1 MLLHALANAT
11 DRTVFWLSITYLVMR
26 FNGETELLVEILFEF
41 IREFQ
46 PALVVM
52 EEIDVIGRRKTDQE
66 TDVERRLKSEFL
78 RQLDLLLEGPERIS
92 FVATTNVPWELDATF
107 LRRFERR
114 LVLPLPSEID
124 RITLI
129 TDRFQGALEL
139 DASQLRHLAKA
150 TRGFSSYEI
159 LNLINEVFIE
169 SCHSQGPPVTDA
181 TFKKKF
187 RNYCP
192 SVSTKAMSHFVRQLK
207 KIGDAEQLKEIDP
220 ELYDNPTSDYI
231 V

>member
-1 MLLHALANAT
+1 MMLHALANST
-11 DRTVFWLSITYLVMR
+11 DRTVFWLSITYLVLR

-41 IREFQ
+41 IKEFQ

-52 EEIDVIGRRKTDQE
+52 EEIDVVGRRKTEHE

-78 RQLDLLLEGPERIS
+78 RQLDLLLEGNDKIS
-92 FVATTNVPWELDATF
+92 FVATTNVPWELDVTF

-114 LVLPLPSEID
+114 LFLPLPSEVD
-124 RITLI
+124 RTSLI
-129 TDRFQGALEL
+129 ADRFKDVLVLEPQ
-139 DASQLRHLAKA
+139 QLRSLAKA
-150 TRGFSSYEI
+150 TKGFSSYEI

-169 SCHSQGPPVTDA
+169 SCHCEGSPATDVS
-181 TFKKKF
+181 FKKKF
-187 RNYCP
+187 KNYCP

-207 KIGDAEQLKEIDP
+207 KIGDAEQLKEVDP
-220 ELYDNPTSDYI
+220 ELYETQANDYY

>member
-52 EEIDVIGRRKTDQE
+52 EEIDVVGRRKTDQE

-114 LVLPLPSEID
+114 LFLPLPSEVD
-124 RITLI
+124 RLALI
-129 TDRFQGALEL
+129 TDRFQGALDL
-139 DASQLRHLAKA
+139 DPTQLRNLSKA

-169 SCHSQGPPVTDA
+169 SCHSQGSPVTDV

-207 KIGDAEQLKEIDP
+207 KIGDAEQLKEVDP